1 MKYKKVT
8 TQIMNAIKTKLQ
20 TLLWAIIFPT
30 IVGLM
35 MFFVAVPAT
44 H

>member
-1 MKYKKVT
+1 MIKKFNNPK
-8 TQIMNAIKTKLQ
+8 IMNTLKTKLQ
-20 TLLWAIIFPT
+20 TLVWVIVFPAII
-30 IVGLM
+30 GLM

>member
-1 MKYKKVT
+1 
-8 TQIMNAIKTKLQ
+8 MNTIKTKLQ
-20 TLLWAIIFPT
+20 TVLWAILFPA
-30 IVGLM
+30 IIGLM